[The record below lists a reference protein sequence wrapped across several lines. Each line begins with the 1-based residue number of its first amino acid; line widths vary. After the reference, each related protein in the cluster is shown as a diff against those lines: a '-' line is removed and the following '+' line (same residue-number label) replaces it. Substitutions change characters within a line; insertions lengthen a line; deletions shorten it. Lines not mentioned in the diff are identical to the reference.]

1 MKDVAIED
9 LAAAIEAKAS
19 EVRELKLRA
28 KGEGG
33 EGVERG
39 AIEREVDLLLALKE
53 RAAAARGAADGE
65 DR

>member
-1 MKDVAIED
+1 
-9 LAAAIEAKAS
+9 
-19 EVRELKLRA
+19 VRELKLRA

-65 DR
+65 DG